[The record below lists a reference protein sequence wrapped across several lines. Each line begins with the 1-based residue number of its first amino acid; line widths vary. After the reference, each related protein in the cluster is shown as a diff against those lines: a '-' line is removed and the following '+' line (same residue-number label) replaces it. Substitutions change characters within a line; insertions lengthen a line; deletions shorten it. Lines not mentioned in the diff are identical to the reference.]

1 VNGRVIHLHSSICHH
16 FFQVPVAQGIA
27 TIPPHIQQDDFWQEV
42 PPLKQ
47 GLGNHL
53 R

>member
-1 VNGRVIHLHSSICHH
+1 MGD
-16 FFQVPVAQGIA
+16 FQRLKVA
-27 TIPPHIQQDDFWQEV
+27 TMPTHIEQDDFWQEV